1 MAKFGP
7 GTLTIGETG
16 TSVDCSCLV
25 NSMQITTNVDE
36 GDDSTKLRGTV
47 VPGTRTYTYTLTGNV
62 DTDEEAGAA
71 GLFALSQDAAGTEQA
86 FTFTPNTADGTT
98 ASGKVIINPLDFGS
112 DGAYGDVMASDLE
125 WKLVGKPEYVYGTG
139 GAVLEAD
146 EAELVGAA

>member
-36 GDDSTKLRGTV
+36 GDDSTKLCGTV

-71 GLFALSQDAAGTEQA
+71 GLFALSQD
-86 FTFTPNTADGTT
+86 ADGTT